1 MAAFLSWSHSLPRAL
16 VAGLQGKGPSEN
28 NASLRGLPF

>member
-16 VAGLQGKGPSEN
+16 VAGLQGKGTSEN